1 MVSTRNRRSCLSL
14 VEYAWLFCISKSSF
28 FFKHFVK
35 IHCFLKS
42 HCLERILACHRPA
55 IRSPDTLISC
65 KLFYKSFKRTR
76 RMKLERLLC
85 NRKAVYFDVTSTW
98 YSEMVLETPLYQHHS
113 WLLQPNIGVVM
124 KIVLIQWVLNN
135 SIMAKTFKFST

>member
-1 MVSTRNRRSCLSL
+1 MLNMLDYFAFL
-14 VEYAWLFCISKSSF
+14 NQAFLK
-28 FFKHFVK
+28 KHFVK

-42 HCLERILACHRPA
+42 YCLERILVCHRPA
-55 IRSPDTLISC
+55 IRSPDALISC

-85 NRKAVYFDVTSTW
+85 NQKAVYFAVTSTW